1 LLSTAAIRTAEA
13 WQPQFSKGRRSY
25 DRQIKSHHVQGDH
38 MDIVTHHGQGKL
50 QQIIEVG
57 SHRLTA
63 DASVEAGG
71 EATGP
76 EPHDLLAAALGACTA
91 LTVTMYARRKGYK
104 LDDVNVQIS
113 HAQQDSS
120 YVFNRRIHYV
130 GELSSEER
138 ARLTDIANKCPV
150 HKTLMG
156 TIQIVTVEAV
166 KAD

>member
-1 LLSTAAIRTAEA
+1 
-13 WQPQFSKGRRSY
+13 
-25 DRQIKSHHVQGDH
+25 

-104 LDDVNVQIS
+104 LDDVNVHIS

-166 KAD
+166 KAN

>member
-1 LLSTAAIRTAEA
+1 
-13 WQPQFSKGRRSY
+13 
-25 DRQIKSHHVQGDH
+25 

-113 HAQQDSS
+113 HAKQDSS
-120 YVFNRRIHYV
+120 YVFNRRIHYL
-130 GELSSEER
+130 GELSGEER

-150 HKTLMG
+150 HKTLTG
-156 TIQIVTVEAV
+156 TIQIVTIEAV
-166 KAD
+166 KAS

>member
-1 LLSTAAIRTAEA
+1 
-13 WQPQFSKGRRSY
+13 
-25 DRQIKSHHVQGDH
+25 
-38 MDIVTHHGQGKL
+38 MDIVTHRGQGKL

-113 HAQQDSS
+113 HAKQDSS
-120 YVFNRRIHYV
+120 YVFNRRIHYL
-130 GELSSEER
+130 GELSGEER

-150 HKTLMG
+150 HKTLLG
-156 TIQIVTVEAV
+156 KIQIVTKES
-166 KAD
+166 